1 MPNTISDEFRRAAYA
16 QQTAEI
22 LVLLAVLRTSAL
34 EDGVLRLC
42 DHRQNVTSNGF
53 EYAAFPCQAVLNSDV
68 QGRATGASVRFHD
81 LSGEIKAWLREVTDQ
96 PTIELFVVR
105 LSDPDVVESRTPQL
119 SFQTAEMANG
129 LMISID
135 LGMPGHGRH
144 QFPYKSFAPNDYP
157 GAF

>member
-1 MPNTISDEFRRAAYA
+1 MPNTISQEFRAAAYH
-16 QQTAEI
+16 QQTAEV
-22 LVLLAVLRTSAL
+22 LVTLAVLRTSAI

-42 DHRQNVTSNGF
+42 DHRQNVTSGGQV
-53 EYAAFPCQAVLNSDV
+53 YAAFPCEVVLNSDV

-81 LSGEIKAWLREVTDQ
+81 LSGEIKHWLREVQDQ
-96 PTIELFVVR
+96 PTIEMSVVR
-105 LSDPDVVESRTPQL
+105 LSDPDVVEVRTPVL
-119 SFQTAEMANG
+119 SFQTAEMSNG

-144 QFPYKSFAPNDYP
+144 QFPYLTFSPNAYP